1 MKSET
6 MASLKYMLAV
16 LGLAVI
22 AAGKVLTDHADKI
35 DAMDD
40 TLPQP
45 DSTNDIPQI
54 THAAIAAAELD
65 SNGLPWDERIHAGT
79 KSKNQDGSWKKRKG
93 VPEDV
98 MDAVTAE
105 LRALYPATKNDDL
118 LTGAAT
124 TPQAVTT
131 PAVPA
136 VPVVPAVPAKTP
148 YTELCDFLAK
158 NTGNGH
164 ALNDEWIAAFFA
176 QNGTSLPALATE
188 LDKSAALLGALR
200 GVLSAN
206 GIAEVA

>member
-22 AAGKVLTDHADKI
+22 AAGKVLTEHADKI

-40 TLPQP
+40 ALPQP
-45 DSTNDIPQI
+45 TSPNDIPH
-54 THAAIAAAELD
+54 TTIANAELD

-93 VPEDV
+93 VADDV

-105 LRALYPATKNDDL
+105 LRALYPAAKNDDL
-118 LTGAAT
+118 LTAA
-124 TPQAVTT
+124 PQGVIAPV
-131 PAVPA
+131 VPA
-136 VPVVPAVPAKTP
+136 VPVVPVVPAKTP

-164 ALNDEWIAAFFA
+164 LLNDDWIAAFFA
-176 QNGTSLPALATE
+176 QNNTSLPALATE

-200 GVLSAN
+200 GALTAN
-206 GIAEVA
+206 GIAEVV